1 MEYYSCYLSTLP
13 IESNKM
19 TALNWIQTLPKAIQ
33 ILSEEWLGL
42 QPVKSEYLSRIW
54 QKFRIEWSYHS
65 NRIEGS
71 SLSYENTILLL
82 IHGRTKGDHF
92 FREYE
97 EMKGHDKAIEYIR
110 ELSQEN
116 RHLTESDI
124 RDVNKILLKEGFYKV
139 AETLEG
145 EQIRKW
151 IEPGKYKSQANHVLT
166 AQGDIFQFTPP
177 ESVSSEMQS
186 FIEWMKIE
194 SESQTIP
201 FLAFLAKLHHKFTL
215 IHPFDDGNGRVIRIL
230 LNYYLL
236 KLNLPPMVI
245 SSSKR
250 KEYLSALASADSGDL
265 TGLEVFL
272 ESSMEKSLQ
281 LAIRGCKEFLPLEGD
296 EIG

>member
-1 MEYYSCYLSTLP
+1 MLDRNWLKTLP
-13 IESNKM
+13 NKLFNL
-19 TALNWIQTLPKAIQ
+19 TN
-33 ILSEEWLGL
+33 EWLSL

-54 QKFRIEWSYHS
+54 QKFRIEWSFHS
-65 NRIEGS
+65 NHIEGNTLNYGE
-71 SLSYENTILLL
+71 SLLLL
-82 IHGRTKGDHF
+82 IHGRTKGDHLY
-92 FREYE
+92 REYE
-97 EMKGHDKAIEYIR
+97 EMKGHDVAIEYIKD
-110 ELSQEN
+110 LSQED

-124 RDVNKILLKEGFYKV
+124 RDINKILLKEGFYKV
-139 AETLEG
+139 AETIEG
-145 EQIRKW
+145 EQTRKW

-186 FIEWMKIE
+186 LIEWMKIE

-201 FLAFLAKLHHKFTL
+201 FLSFLAKLHHRFTL

-236 KLNLPPMVI
+236 KFNLPPMVI

-250 KEYLSALASADSGDL
+250 KEYLSALSDADSGDL
-265 TGLEVFL
+265 TKLEKFIG
-272 ESSMEKSLQ
+272 SSMEESLQ